1 MHPDRDVGIFESLA
15 KDVVSIVLRMLPIET
30 RVRLRVPPNKVVIPC
45 EVRRCF
51 QSPIRVNKTGAH
63 VRDGVFVTRWGRLYM
78 GMFFEGNDLM
88 VRIGTLD
95 NHPEYTTLK
104 RIDRPG
110 TRGFMV
116 EHVIEACDG
125 GKFDGDEDFVDDL
138 RSRLREWL
146 RR

>member
-1 MHPDRDVGIFESLA
+1 MGSQLFELLPRDVVL
-15 KDVVSIVLRMLPIET
+15 IVLRMLPIET
-30 RVRLRVPPNKVVIPC
+30 RVRLRVPPNKAVIPP
-45 EVRRCF
+45 EVLRCF
-51 QSPIRVNKTGAH
+51 ESPIRVNETGAH
-63 VRDGVFVTRWGRLYM
+63 VRDGVLAARWGCLYM
-78 GMFFEGNDLM
+78 GMFFQGADLM

-104 RIDRPG
+104 RIDRPA

-125 GKFDGDEDFVDDL
+125 GKFDDDHEFVDDL
-138 RSRLREWL
+138 RSRLQGWL

>member
-1 MHPDRDVGIFESLA
+1 M
-15 KDVVSIVLRMLPIET
+15 DVVRIVLRMLPIET
-30 RVRLRVPPNKVVIPC
+30 RVRLRVPPNEVVIPR

-51 QSPIRVNKTGAH
+51 ESPIRANDTGAH

-78 GMFFEGNDLM
+78 GMFFQGGDLM

-95 NHPEYTTLK
+95 NHPGYTTVK
-104 RIDRPG
+104 RIDRPA

-125 GKFDGDEDFVDDL
+125 GEFNDDDRDVVDDL
-138 RSRLREWL
+138 RSRLRGWL